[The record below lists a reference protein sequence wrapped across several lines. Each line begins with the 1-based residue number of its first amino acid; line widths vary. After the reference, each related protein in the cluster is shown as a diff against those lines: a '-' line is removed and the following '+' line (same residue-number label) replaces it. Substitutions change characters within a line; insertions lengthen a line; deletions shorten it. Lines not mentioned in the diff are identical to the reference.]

1 MLMVSMNLSFPQS
14 LSSLKAGVGL
24 SGSSRLP
31 HPKFQLEFC
40 SEISSVISSF
50 LPRKAKHKRSGVW
63 HKKLGLLARKRS
75 SEPELQLL
83 SLKIREHLFHET
95 LNPRWEVLSRSWPR
109 SVSTWLPRSC
119 RQLTKSSI
127 GGCGPSAGCCGRER
141 CSFRSS
147 RVKGAWIWLGWH
159 PVLQPKLLQ
168 WLGSSSPV
176 GFIVGKTVLQKQRS
190 LGSLYSAEPLIFS
203 EHIG

>member
-14 LSSLKAGVGL
+14 LSSLLKAGVGL

-63 HKKLGLLARKRS
+63 HKKLRLLAQKRS
-75 SEPELQLL
+75 NEPKLQLL

-95 LNPRWEVLSRSWPR
+95 LNPRWEVLSWSWPR
-109 SVSTWLPRSC
+109 CFHLA
-119 RQLTKSSI
+119 SS
-127 GGCGPSAGCCGRER
+127 
-141 CSFRSS
+141 
-147 RVKGAWIWLGWH
+147 
-159 PVLQPKLLQ
+159 LLQ
-168 WLGSSSPV
+168 AAHQ
-176 GFIVGKTVLQKQRS
+176 VLNQRLRS
-190 LGSLYSAEPLIFS
+190 VRWMLWERKM
-203 EHIG
+203 